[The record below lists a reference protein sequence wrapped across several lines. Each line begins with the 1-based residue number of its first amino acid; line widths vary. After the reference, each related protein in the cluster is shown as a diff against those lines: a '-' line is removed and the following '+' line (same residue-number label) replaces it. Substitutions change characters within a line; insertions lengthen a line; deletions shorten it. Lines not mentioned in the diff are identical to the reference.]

1 MVWTWA
7 NALPVHF
14 LPLPRRVP
22 MMPLATI
29 RLSSAR
35 QIARRVS
42 HVFTVL
48 LLACGGG
55 GEGTPGPVTPPP
67 PTPVASVSLSHNTA
81 VLQVGVVLQ
90 MTAIP
95 RSAAGAALTGRTI
108 TWASSAP
115 TVATVSADG
124 LVSGGTASVTATS
137 EGQSASA
144 TVTVVQVASIAIA
157 GPSTVEIGVPATATA
172 EVRTTT
178 GAVLNAPVVW
188 SSSNPN
194 VVSVNSSG
202 ALTGVAAGTATIS
215 GVAQGVTGTLA
226 VTVVPRNINAMV
238 DSVRIARG
246 LPALIGAVVTR
257 SGGVVAIGVG
267 GTRRATGGAA
277 ATVNDLWHIG
287 SNLKAITGLLAA
299 VAVKQGRITWTTTV
313 ASMFPELGTNIR
325 AEYRDVTLAD
335 LLAMAGGVR
344 NDPPQAAW
352 AGATARAQRETAAAW
367 GLAATPIGARGA
379 FYYSNISYV
388 IAGAMIERAM
398 NGTYE
403 DLLRSAIGTPVGAT
417 QIGFGPTTGV
427 GSSAQPVGHTR
438 SGSAWVVCEACD
450 NPPGLSAAGR
460 SHMSMSDWA
469 RIIQELMKADAGTS
483 TVVDQVDARRA
494 VTGATPVTGGN
505 PYGLGWITGTRPW
518 GGRTVW
524 HEGTNTF
531 NHSVAWVGLDNG
543 VAFLAA
549 TNAADNVGGTSSAAM
564 DAMVGRLLT
573 LHQTGR

>member
-1 MVWTWA
+1 MLLT
-7 NALPVHF
+7 PF
-14 LPLPRRVP
+14 RPSSTRQ
-22 MMPLATI
+22 LAW
-29 RLSSAR
+29 
-35 QIARRVS
+35 RVS

-55 GEGTPGPVTPPP
+55 GDGTPAPVTPPAP
-67 PTPVASVSLSHNTA
+67 APVASVSLSHSTA
-81 VLQVGVVLQ
+81 SLQVAGTLQ
-90 MTAIP
+90 MTAVP
-95 RSAAGAALTGRTI
+95 RSGAGAALSGRTI

-115 TVATVSADG
+115 TVASVTADG
-124 LVSGGTASVTATS
+124 LVTGVSGGTASVSATS

-144 TVTVVQVASIAIA
+144 TITVLQVASVVIA
-157 GPSTVEIGVPATATA
+157 GPTTVEIGVPATATA
-172 EVRTTT
+172 EARSTS
-178 GAVLNAPVVW
+178 GAVLSAPLTW

-194 VVSVNSSG
+194 VVSVNGSG
-202 ALTGVAAGTATIS
+202 ALTAVSAGTATIS
-215 GVAQGVTGTLA
+215 AVASGITGTLA
-226 VTVVPRNINAMV
+226 LTVVPRNINAMV

-246 LPALIGAVVTR
+246 LPALIGAMVTR

-277 ATVNDLWHIG
+277 ATVNDVWHIG
-287 SNLKAITGLLAA
+287 SNLKAITGMLAA
-299 VAVKQGRITWTTTV
+299 VAVKQERIAWTTTV

-325 AEYRDVTLAD
+325 AEYRDVTLAE

-352 AGATARAQRETAAAW
+352 AGATPRAQRETAASW

-403 DLLRSAIGTPVGAT
+403 DLLRSALGAPVGAT
-417 QIGFGPTTGV
+417 QIGFGPTTTA
-427 GSSAQPVGHTR
+427 GSSTQPVGHSR

-460 SHMSMSDWA
+460 SHMPMSDWA
-469 RIIQELMKADAGTS
+469 RIVQELMKADAGTS
-483 TVVDQVDARRA
+483 TLVNQVDARRT
-494 VTGATPVTGGN
+494 VTGVTPVTGGS
-505 PYGLGWITGTRPW
+505 PYALGWSAGTRPW

-524 HEGTNTF
+524 HEGSNTT

-549 TNAADNVGGTSSAAM
+549 TNASDDFSGAAL
-564 DAMVGRLLT
+564 DAMVGRMLT
-573 LHQTGR
+573 LYQTGR